1 MLEKYLISV
10 AGSSKSTNWK
20 RKSYT
25 WDTLVSEMAHPKM
38 VGSETMREFDLLAK
52 SEKAIRKDVGGFVG
66 GTLAGGRRTKNAVTG
81 RSLIT
86 LDVDYGENDFFFD
99 FCMNFTCAA
108 AIYGTRSDRPNKRRY
123 RLIIPLD
130 REIDNREEY
139 EAASRKVAEILGI
152 ELFDPTTF
160 QAERLMYWGSVSKDQ
175 EFYFE
180 TQEGDA
186 LNVDELLDM
195 YGSDDAW
202 KDVRKWAFTD
212 NEEKT
217 IRSTVSEAGEPT
229 DKPGMI
235 GAFCRIY
242 TIQEAIDKYLSDV
255 YEECDNDRYTYKGGS
270 SAAGMIVY
278 DDKFAYSH
286 HSTDPI
292 GDEHVYNAYDLVR
305 IHLFGHLGKEES
317 ERQMSKLIQEDE
329 ACLRELVKANDCM
342 DDFEDVSDE
351 SVEEAEETLDWD
363 LDSKGKKIVTIRN
376 FVNAIKTDPLLNNL
390 LAYDQFRGVIV
401 YTRKPYFDSSL
412 GKGDIFDDT
421 AEAIIRERI
430 ETMHGIYSTAKLCD
444 AIESVANKNR
454 FHPIKRYLD
463 GLEWDM
469 TPRIDGFLQKY
480 MGASNTVFVKEAFR
494 KMLVAAVARIYEPG
508 TKFDTALIMVS
519 HQGAGK
525 STLIQRLAKG
535 WFNDS
540 LTSMEG
546 TKAYESIQNAW
557 LVELA
562 ELSAVKKSDLEVM
575 KNFISKREDT
585 YRAAYAKRIKTH
597 RRQCVFFGS
606 TNEEEFLKDQTGNRR
621 FFPIAVH
628 WNENSHYL
636 FEKEFEGVIDQL
648 WAEAKFLYEMGES
661 LILSEE
667 AETIANVERDTYTEV
682 STLFGLV
689 EHFVNMKFP
698 ADWNSMIYADRRDF
712 VEDTGIFEEGT
723 EIRNEFSAF
732 EVWCDGLGMARKDF
746 TTAKAREV
754 ISILKKL
761 GFVRNGQKNVKLYGR
776 QAIYTRFNRDSQN

>member
-20 RKSYT
+20 RKAYT
-25 WDTLVSEMAHPKM
+25 WDSLVQELSVPKM
-38 VGSETMREFDLLAK
+38 VGSESMREFDLLAK

-66 GTLAGGRRTKNAVTG
+66 GTLAGGRRSKNSVTG

-86 LDVDYGENDFFFD
+86 LDVDYGEDGFFFD
-99 FCMNFTCAA
+99 FCMNFGCAA

-139 EAASRKVAEILGI
+139 EAASRKVAEMLGI

-186 LNVDELLDM
+186 LNVDELLDQ
-195 YGSDDAW
+195 YGGGDAW

-235 GAFCRIY
+235 GAFCRVY
-242 TIQEAIDKYLSDV
+242 TIQEAIEKYLSDV
-255 YEECDNDRYTYKGGS
+255 YEECDNNRFTYKGGS

-292 GDEHVYNAYDLVR
+292 GDGHVYNAYDLVR

-317 ERQMSKLIQEDE
+317 EHSMSKLVQEDE
-329 ACLRELVKANDCM
+329 ACLREIVAANNCL
-342 DDFEDVSDE
+342 DDFEDVPDE
-351 SVEEAEETLDWD
+351 SKEEAEEILDWD
-363 LDSKGKKIVTIRN
+363 LDSKGKKTVTIRN
-376 FVNAIKTDPLLNNL
+376 FINAFKTDPLLNNL
-390 LAYDQFRGVIV
+390 LAFDQFRGVIV
-401 YTRKPYFDSSL
+401 YTRKPFFDSSRNE
-412 GKGDIFDDT
+412 GDIFDDT
-421 AEAIIRERI
+421 AEAIIRKRI
-430 ETMHGIYSTAKLCD
+430 ETMHGIYSTAKMCD
-444 AIESVANKNR
+444 AIECVAAENG
-454 FHPIKRYLD
+454 FHPIKKYLD
-463 GLEWDM
+463 SLEWDHK
-469 TPRIDGFLQKY
+469 PRLDNFLQTY
-480 MGASNTVFVKEAFR
+480 MGAENTIYTQEAFR

-525 STLIQRLAKG
+525 STLIQRLSKG

-575 KNFISKREDT
+575 KNFITKREDT

-597 RRQCVFFGS
+597 KRQCVFFGS
-606 TNEEEFLKDQTGNRR
+606 TNEDEFLKDQTGNRR
-621 FFPIAVH
+621 FFPIAVK
-628 WNENSHYL
+628 WNPNSHYL
-636 FEKEFEGVIDQL
+636 FEKSFEETIDQL
-648 WAEAKFLYEMGES
+648 WAEAKVLYKAGES
-661 LILSEE
+661 LILSKE
-667 AETIANVERDTYTEV
+667 AEGIANEKRDEYTEV
-682 STLFGLV
+682 STLFGLI
-689 EHFVNMKFP
+689 ERFVNMKFP
-698 ADWNSMIYADRRDF
+698 NDWDNWVFADRRDY
-712 VEDTGIFEEGT
+712 VEGLGIFEEGT
-723 EIRNEFSAF
+723 EERTSFSTM
-732 EVWCDGLGMARKDF
+732 EIWCDGLGMSRKDY
-746 TTAKAREV
+746 TTAKAKE
-754 ISILKKL
+754 IAGALKRL
-761 GFVRNGQKNVKLYGR
+761 GFSRNGQRNVNNYGR
-776 QAIYTRFNRDSQN
+776 QAIYTRFISENEE

>member
-292 GDEHVYNAYDLVR
+292 GDGHVYNAYDLVR

-444 AIESVANKNR
+444 AIESVANKNG

>member
-1 MLEKYLISV
+1 
-10 AGSSKSTNWK
+10 
-20 RKSYT
+20 
-25 WDTLVSEMAHPKM
+25 
-38 VGSETMREFDLLAK
+38 
-52 SEKAIRKDVGGFVG
+52 
-66 GTLAGGRRTKNAVTG
+66 
-81 RSLIT
+81 
-86 LDVDYGENDFFFD
+86 
-99 FCMNFTCAA
+99 
-108 AIYGTRSDRPNKRRY
+108 
-123 RLIIPLD
+123 
-130 REIDNREEY
+130 
-139 EAASRKVAEILGI
+139 
-152 ELFDPTTF
+152 
-160 QAERLMYWGSVSKDQ
+160 MYWGSVSKDQ

-195 YGSDDAW
+195 YGSDDSW

-242 TIQEAIDKYLSDV
+242 TVQEAIDKYLSDV
-255 YEECDNDRYTYKGGS
+255 YEECDNDRYTYRGGS

-292 GDEHVYNAYDLVR
+292 GDGHVYNAYDLVR

-401 YTRKPYFDSSL
+401 YTRKPWFDSSL

-444 AIESVANKNR
+444 AIESVANKNG

-480 MGASNTVFVKEAFR
+480 MGAANTVFVKEAFR

-636 FEKEFEGVIDQL
+636 FEKDFEDVIDQL

-698 ADWNSMIYADRRDF
+698 ADWDSMLYADRRDF
-712 VEDTGIFEEGT
+712 VEGIGLFEEGT
-723 EIRNEFSAF
+723 EIRKHFSAF
-732 EVWCDGLGMARKDF
+732 EVWCDGLGLARKDF

-754 ISILKKL
+754 ICILKKL
-761 GFVRNGQKNVKLYGR
+761 GFVRNGQRNVKFYGR